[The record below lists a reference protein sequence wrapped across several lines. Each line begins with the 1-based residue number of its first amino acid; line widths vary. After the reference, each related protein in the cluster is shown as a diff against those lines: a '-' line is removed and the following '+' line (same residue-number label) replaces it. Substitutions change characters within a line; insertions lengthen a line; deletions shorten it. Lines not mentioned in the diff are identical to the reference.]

1 MLLHKNDSPLEKKMS
16 GKMIEWKSSK
26 KKESLQDEGNETK
39 FKGHHKL
46 HARSHKKIRDANNDD
61 SYSLINKSNL
71 IVVLYQIKGTS
82 LG

>member
-16 GKMIEWKSSK
+16 GKIIEWKSSK

-46 HARSHKKIRDANNDD
+46 HARSHKKLGM
-61 SYSLINKSNL
+61 LIMTTL
-71 IVVLYQIKGTS
+71 IPLLTRAI
-82 LG
+82 L